1 MHIIEIKNPKEA
13 EDEIKKIKS
22 DKIGISIMKH
32 KALFR
37 VLKIKSLPPLLTNII
52 KQEMLSIGG
61 EAANTRGAI
70 NHSVTKSDLLI
81 MGTLAQLKKLIQ
93 KLKKH
98 YFGLKGI
105 ADEIEETLNNYSK
118 KTKLKVGKK
127 IWQFKNRTYLMG
139 ILNITPDSFSDGGK
153 FTNVDKAV
161 SHGLKLY
168 EEGADII
175 DIGGESTRPGSK
187 PISGKVEIRRILPVI
202 KKLAKKIPVSIDTY
216 KSVVAKAALDN
227 GAVMV
232 NDISGLHFDKKMAAV
247 VAAFDAAVAIM
258 HIQGS
263 PQNMQKNP
271 KYIDLISEISDY
283 FKKGLEIANNAGIL
297 NDRIIIDPGFG
308 FGKSV
313 KDNLEIL
320 KRLRELKSLGYP
332 ILIGT
337 SRKSTIG
344 KILNLPIEDRM
355 EGTAATAAVAIQ
367 NGANVLRVH
376 DVLKIKRVAKMTDA
390 IVGRS

>member
-1 MHIIEIKNPKEA
+1 
-13 EDEIKKIKS
+13 
-22 DKIGISIMKH
+22 
-32 KALFR
+32 
-37 VLKIKSLPPLLTNII
+37 
-52 KQEMLSIGG
+52 
-61 EAANTRGAI
+61 
-70 NHSVTKSDLLI
+70 
-81 MGTLAQLKKLIQ
+81 
-93 KLKKH
+93 
-98 YFGLKGI
+98 
-105 ADEIEETLNNYSK
+105 
-118 KTKLKVGKK
+118 
-127 IWQFKNRTYLMG
+127 MG